1 MPGPAVYGKRTLAGI
16 SRAAYMRPLHL
27 CCPAGGKIPPYKT
40 TRKGGLY
47 PMVTLHLNSLLS
59 PGFSSM

>member
-27 CCPAGGKIPPYKT
+27 CRPVGVKT
-40 TRKGGLY
+40 PLQNDPQRELY

>member
-27 CCPAGGKIPPYKT
+27 CFPVGGKTPPYKT
-40 TRKGGLY
+40 TRKGGF
-47 PMVTLHLNSLLS
+47 TRWSRS
-59 PGFSSM
+59 T

>member
-1 MPGPAVYGKRTLAGI
+1 MLTTGR
-16 SRAAYMRPLHL
+16 
-27 CCPAGGKIPPYKT
+27 GGVKTPPYKT
-40 TRKGGLY
+40 TRKGLY